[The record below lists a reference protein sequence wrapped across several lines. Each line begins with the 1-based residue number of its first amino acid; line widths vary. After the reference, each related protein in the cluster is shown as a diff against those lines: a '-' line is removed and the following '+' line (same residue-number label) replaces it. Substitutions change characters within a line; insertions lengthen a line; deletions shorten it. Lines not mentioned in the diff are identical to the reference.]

1 MSSIVHTANTL
12 SKSAMDSVP
21 DNQQNEQFGN
31 FDFGLSQE
39 EEQRARQL
47 HSQAVIV
54 DTLCQGPCGRRSF
67 TPAMI
72 NRLQAEYD
80 QHRNAQ
86 KAVLDTWSLPNRLAI
101 EGDFPDLKKV
111 WEGSGLT
118 GASRQTIGFQSTPD
132 ADAYVETMPW
142 FALQQA
148 QFDRFD
154 WLEKALTADD
164 FGRAKQAGK
173 RVGFLNTQNTLD
185 LGTNIERLNQFHM
198 FGMRMIQL
206 TYNTVNFVGGGCMD
220 RADCGVTSFGAEVI
234 GRMDELGIIVDVSH
248 CGEATTLD
256 ACRLSRNPVV
266 ISHTGARDLLDNARN
281 KSADALKSVAD
292 TGGYVGI
299 FCVPQFLTDAAEP
312 TIEHFLDH
320 LEYIADLIG
329 VGHVG
334 IGTDWPLQSP
344 EWGMDRLRDW
354 LYGLGFSSSDGFE
367 APSTLRGFDD
377 YRDLPNITRGL
388 VSRGFSDQEIKG
400 VLGENFLRVFRA
412 VCG

>member
-1 MSSIVHTANTL
+1 MSSPIDA
-12 SKSAMDSVP
+12 
-21 DNQQNEQFGN
+21 DNGLPAADPAAQDAQGERFGI
-31 FDFGLSQE
+31 FDFGLSHVE
-39 EEQRARQL
+39 EERAGRL
-47 HSQAVIV
+47 HAEAVIV

-72 NRLQAEYD
+72 ARLQGEYE

-86 KAVLDTWSLPNRLAI
+86 RAVLDTWSLPNRLALA
-101 EGDFPDLKKV
+101 DSFPDLRRV
-111 WEGSGLT
+111 WEASGLT

-142 FALQQA
+142 FALHQA

-154 WLEKALTADD
+154 WLDKALNADD
-164 FGRAKQAGK
+164 FFRAKRSGK

-185 LGTNIERLNQFHM
+185 LGTNVDRIDQFHM

-234 GRMDELGIIVDVSH
+234 GRMNACGIIIDVSH
-248 CGEATTLD
+248 CGDATTFD
-256 ACRLSRNPVV
+256 ACKLSRDPVV
-266 ISHTGARDLLDNARN
+266 ISHTGARALLENPRN
-281 KSADALKSVAD
+281 NSDDTLKAVAD

-299 FCVPQFLTDAAEP
+299 FCVPQFLTDDAEP
-312 TIEHFLDH
+312 TIRHFLDH
-320 LEYIADLIG
+320 VEHVANLIG
-329 VGHVG
+329 VEHVG

-344 EWGMDRLRDW
+344 DWGMARLRDW
-354 LYGLGFSSSDGFE
+354 LYGLGFSSSDGFD

-388 VSRGFSDQEIKG
+388 VARGFSDRAVKG
-400 VLGENFLRVFRA
+400 ILGENFLRVFRQ